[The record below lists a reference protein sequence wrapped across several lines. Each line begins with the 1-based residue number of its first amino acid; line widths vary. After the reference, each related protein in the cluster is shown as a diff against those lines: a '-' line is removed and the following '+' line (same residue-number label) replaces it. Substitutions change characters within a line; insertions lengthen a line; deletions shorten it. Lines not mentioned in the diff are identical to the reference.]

1 MAVNERK
8 AGAILTYGYIFA
20 NLVVILLY
28 QPIMMRCL
36 GQSEYGLYSLM
47 VSVAGYLS
55 IFDLGL
61 GNAVVVFTAKFR
73 ALGDIEAE
81 KQLQGFLARIFNF
94 IGIAVLALGALIT
107 LALPLLFSA
116 SLSPEELEKGR
127 ILMLIHTVNMG
138 LTMMFTV
145 YTNIIAA
152 YEKYVF
158 AKLLTIVK
166 TLLGPAV
173 MLPLLFLGAR
183 SITLSAVLAAVNIL
197 CLLFNKIYCE
207 KKLCIHVKYCG
218 FSKIKVPDIF
228 VFSVFI
234 FIAELVD
241 KINWYVDQFI
251 LGVMRG
257 TEEVAI
263 HAYAI
268 NYNQMLLLL
277 SAAIG
282 GIMQPKITAM
292 IARGCSRDKLTG
304 ELVKFS
310 RIQLYP
316 ILLLMMGFAV
326 VGYDFCIWHGG
337 ENYGAAYYIFMLL
350 ALGEFVSISQSV
362 ALATIKAQNKL
373 KFWSLLTFA
382 SAVVNVIITVPLTK
396 YFGCV
401 GSAAG
406 TAITFALAN
415 SVIMNFYYNKHADLR
430 MSEYWKNLGKML
442 LGLSPAALL
451 TALLKWTLRLAP
463 MMEFLICGTVL
474 VGLYAVFAFA
484 FVMNK
489 YEKDIVSGVFKKIF
503 SHK

>member
-8 AGAILTYGYIFA
+8 AGAVLTYGYIIA
-20 NLVVILLY
+20 NLAVILLY
-28 QPIMMRCL
+28 QPIMMRQL
-36 GQSEYGLYSLM
+36 GQAEYGLYSLM
-47 VSVAGYLS
+47 LSIAGYLS

-61 GNAVVVFTAKFR
+61 GNAVVVFTAKYR
-73 ALGDIEAE
+73 AMGDTMAE
-81 KQLQGFLARIFNF
+81 KQLQGLLSRIFNF
-94 IGIAVLALGALIT
+94 IGIAVLILGSLIT
-107 LALPLLFSA
+107 LALPILFSA
-116 SLSPEELEKGR
+116 SLSPEEIEKGR
-127 ILMLIHTVNMG
+127 ILMLIHTANMG

-158 AKLLTIVK
+158 AKVLTIVK

-183 SITLSAVLAAVNIL
+183 SITLSAILAAVNIL

-207 KKLCIHVKYCG
+207 KKLHIHVKYCG
-218 FSKIKVPDIF
+218 ASKVKVPDIF

-241 KINWYVDQFI
+241 KINWYLDEFI
-251 LGVMRG
+251 LGIMRG

-277 SAAIG
+277 SATIG
-282 GIMQPKITAM
+282 GIIQPKITEM
-292 IARGCSRDKLTG
+292 VARNCSKSKLTG

-382 SAVVNVIITVPLTK
+382 SAVVNVIITIPLTK

-406 TAITFALAN
+406 TAVTFAIAN
-415 SVIMNFYYNKHADLR
+415 TVIMNFYYNKHADLQ
-430 MSEYWKNLGKML
+430 MSAYWKNMGKML
-442 LGLSPAALL
+442 LGLSPALL
-451 TALLKWTLRLAP
+451 LSAGLKWALRLEPIA
-463 MMEFLICGTVL
+463 EFLICGVAL
-474 VGLYAVFAFA
+474 VVLYALCSFV

-489 YEKDIVSGVFKKIF
+489 YEKGIVSSIFKKIF